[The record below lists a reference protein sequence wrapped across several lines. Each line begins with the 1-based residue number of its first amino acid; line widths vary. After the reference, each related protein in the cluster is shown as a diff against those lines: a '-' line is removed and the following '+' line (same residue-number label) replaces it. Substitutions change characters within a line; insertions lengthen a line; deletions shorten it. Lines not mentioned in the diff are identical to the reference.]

1 MKKILSI
8 VLLFVFLISLCSCE
22 TNPNELLKETEE
34 QATEQTSVP
43 STESTQETRPQYV
56 INHISISENGEL
68 RLEYRDSSSKI
79 TSYIL
84 TNVKKCMFRVK
95 DSRSQAT
102 TTLDRKKPMG
112 YASDTYYDFIYV
124 VFEKGHRIPDR
135 HKEIIEKY
143 GIQYGFE

>member
-22 TNPNELLKETEE
+22 TNPNELPKETEE
-34 QATEQTSVP
+34 
-43 STESTQETRPQYV
+43 
-56 INHISISENGEL
+56 
-68 RLEYRDSSSKI
+68 
-79 TSYIL
+79 
-84 TNVKKCMFRVK
+84 
-95 DSRSQAT
+95 QAT